1 MWFYR
6 NSVYTACRDMSDPVT
21 TYVQKGHLV
30 CQIQEDALNIFNFSV
45 ISSRCSDAMVTNGS
59 SSVILDM
66 TKVDMIDSVGVGLLV
81 RLRKTI
87 EEKGAKF
94 SICGISPGVDQV
106 FKLFD
111 FHRQFNI
118 YPTVKDA
125 AG

>member
-1 MWFYR
+1 
-6 NSVYTACRDMSDPVT
+6 MSNPVT
-21 TYVQKGHLV
+21 TYVEKGHLV
-30 CQIQEDALNIFNFSV
+30 CEIQEEALNIFNFSV
-45 ISSRCSDAMVTNGS
+45 ISSRCSEALVANGS
-59 SSVILDM
+59 VSMILDM
-66 TKVDMIDSVGVGLLV
+66 RKVEMIDSVGVGLLV

-118 YPTVKDA
+118 YPTVRDA